1 MPRMSALARRGS
13 PSMGRPCSAFSVAQD
28 RTLSGRLTESP
39 QQPQQSAAGKEQMTT
54 AEQMRRLRELESL
67 VEDGVRLSEEE
78 YAELDALLVLEDA
91 EFVRSLSAAA

>member
-1 MPRMSALARRGS
+1 
-13 PSMGRPCSAFSVAQD
+13 
-28 RTLSGRLTESP
+28 
-39 QQPQQSAAGKEQMTT
+39 MTT